1 MIAKSTRN
9 ALLLAAASGVLAAGM
24 VATDANAKVTRI
36 VIERK
41 NSPAFDG
48 ANFGTAGQYE
58 QLIGKA
64 YGELDP
70 KDPHNAI
77 IQDIN
82 LAPKNAKGMV
92 EYMATFQITKP
103 IDMSKASHLMWHD
116 VPNRSGRITIVPAER
131 NLGDVG
137 LSSGWQGDASGVTAP
152 KETNDYVVVP
162 VAHNAD
168 GSPITGLVL
177 GRIMNASGPGSQMM
191 YTHTNPI
198 PYKPFTL
205 DTTKAKMVTRTH
217 ETMDGKVEGEKDVPA
232 SDWAFAKCDAE
243 HPFPGTPDP
252 TQICVGS
259 GVPGN
264 GCSASHLAKAQSDEG
279 TSFSPSTLPSMVSCV
294 CVTIFALV
302 VSSVNGLYGMGLV
315 WM

>member
-1 MIAKSTRN
+1 MIGKSTRS
-9 ALLLAAASGVLAAGM
+9 ALLMAAGFGVLAAGM
-24 VATDANAKVTRI
+24 VATDANARVVRI

-41 NSPAFDG
+41 SSPAFDG
-48 ANFGTAGQYE
+48 ANFGAAGQYE

-131 NLGDVG
+131 NFGDVG
-137 LSSGWQGDASGVTAP
+137 LSSGWQGDASGATAP

-162 VAHNAD
+162 VAHNPD
-168 GSPITGLVL
+168 GSPI
-177 GRIMNASGPGSQMM
+177 
-191 YTHTNPI
+191 
-198 PYKPFTL
+198 
-205 DTTKAKMVTRTH
+205 
-217 ETMDGKVEGEKDVPA
+217 
-232 SDWAFAKCDAE
+232 
-243 HPFPGTPDP
+243 
-252 TQICVGS
+252 
-259 GVPGN
+259 
-264 GCSASHLAKAQSDEG
+264 
-279 TSFSPSTLPSMVSCV
+279 
-294 CVTIFALV
+294 
-302 VSSVNGLYGMGLV
+302 
-315 WM
+315 